1 MTSDK
6 EYHFRNHIEAVS
18 EAVYKLRDAG
28 YAVSWYRKCDLI
40 GKTINYR
47 IVFPEL
53 EREYEVNDLDDC
65 LKFIVNDAV
74 MLGEMIKIG
83 AIAED

>member
-1 MTSDK
+1 MKSNK
-6 EYHFRNHIEAVS
+6 EYHFKEHIETVTAV
-18 EAVYKLRDAG
+18 VFRLRDCG
-28 YAVSWYRKCDLI
+28 YSVSLYRRCDLT
-40 GKTINYR
+40 GKTISYR
-47 IVFPEL
+47 IVLSEL
-53 EREYEVNDLDDC
+53 EREYDVADLEDC